1 MSFRGLAQFDI
12 SQLPKVRTHAQL
24 GRVGACT
31 WYTPW
36 DCTVSEEEQAAQEMV
51 DVHNWLLD
59 FGNII
64 ANLKSEAIA
73 NNAPQSV
80 IDGFADSLNKQVSLV
95 QEHTA
100 VMNEFYSKTGVSGL
114 GKMNAHTSALGRL
127 AALHQRLGVAWMVP
141 ATQLATYL
149 GILARQLFWVW
160 IVKIV
165 GTAASAFKEH
175 AEAAKTEAVARV
187 DCYKLWRES
196 KEMGTTPP
204 NCAEG
209 GKGTTDWT
217 TIALVGGSVVLAVML
232 LSKK

>member
-1 MSFRGLAQFDI
+1 MAFLPSMSFHGLAFDF
-12 SQLPKVRTHAQL
+12 SQLPKVRTHTQL
-24 GRVGACT
+24 GRVGECA
-31 WYTPW
+31 WYSPW

-64 ANLKSEAIA
+64 ANLKSEAVA
-73 NNAPQSV
+73 NGAPQGI
-80 IDGFADSLNKQVSLV
+80 IDGFNDSLNRQVSLI
-95 QEHTA
+95 QEHTG
-100 VMNEFYSKTGVSGL
+100 VMNEFYSKTGVAGL
-114 GKMNAHTSALGRL
+114 GRMNARTSALGS
-127 AALHQRLGVAWMVP
+127 LGVAWMIP

-149 GILARQLFWVW
+149 GIIARQLFWVW

-165 GTAASAFKEH
+165 GTAADGFRQH

-209 GKGTTDWT
+209 GKGSTDWT
-217 TIALVGGSVVLAVML
+217 TVALIGGSVVLAVML
-232 LSKK
+232 LSKR